1 MATQMGDYTEL
12 LLRRGVISLDQLS
25 EAEKMARDTGK
36 KVAECLVQLAYASG
50 EEVMQAMAEHHKL
63 DYVDLTE
70 VSIPENIIELVPES
84 VARENGILPMAE
96 DEPKSLDVTVD
107 AKGGYY
113 VNREEVINTRIE
125 TLKRAMGKVARGDK
139 QLPVVINADAK
150 SPHQAVITVMDAAQQ
165 LGLLHITFAARKPG
179 NSQ

>member
-1 MATQMGDYTEL
+1 MNFRPRRPEPPDLNITPLIDVVFL
-12 LLRRGVISLDQLS
+12 LLIFFMVSTTFDRETRINVTLPDAD
-25 EAEKMARDTGK
+25 AE
-36 KVAECLVQLAYASG
+36 Q
-50 EEVMQAMAEHHKL
+50 
-63 DYVDLTE
+63 
-70 VSIPENIIELVPES
+70 
-84 VARENGILPMAE
+84 AE
-96 DEPKSLDVTVD
+96 DDPKALEVTVD